1 MSDPAYPDDF
11 NNLLAATKDED
22 GGRRNYLTCVDVMAK
37 ASSRVQRSEGKRSE
51 TERAKWTGRTEK
63 LKIRVIFGRLL
74 TMLEETG
81 RRWMLRQAPR
91 CSAA

>member
-1 MSDPAYPDDF
+1 MSDPAYLDDF

-22 GGRRNYLTCVDVMAK
+22 RGRRNYLTCVDVRAK

-51 TERAKWTGRTEK
+51 TERARWTGRTEK

-81 RRWMLRQAPR
+81 R
-91 CSAA
+91 